1 MGYQQ
6 WSLRLTLLFLV
17 GGAFA
22 PVARAQLPL
31 NSTST
36 LYAYCVDQY
45 GYIVYYCN
53 VTISNGYSNFSGGHQ
68 HEDFAKPYSTV
79 SPTYG
84 NTGYWGLP
92 LAVTTDEVG
101 GVEYIDVCATFCG
114 RSYFAVGV
122 GGLYTLPFG
131 QQTYVNIGWTSIHP
145 WGNHYGTLNT
155 VYGVQDT
162 ASQYH
167 AEYPQHPIIAI
178 NDLSLVYGG
187 LFDVASPNGAHL
199 TTRIA
204 TERPLISVGM
214 GRRTRFPAFLT
225 YKPDLNRFASRMERF
240 GLFTKKRIRPK
251 STFTASGDPRNDE
264 KQYDTSVDDLGVL
277 SSGRHSCCS
286 ARGVCRP

>member
-6 WSLRLTLLFLV
+6 WLLRLSLLFLV

-53 VTISNGYSNFSGGHQ
+53 VTISNGYSNCSGGHQ

-101 GVEYIDVCATFCG
+101 GVEYIDVCATFCS

-167 AEYPQHPIIAI
+167 AEFPQHPIIAI

-187 LFDVASPNGAHL
+187 LFDVGLSKWSPPHETHRYG
-199 TTRIA
+199 
-204 TERPLISVGM
+204 
-214 GRRTRFPAFLT
+214 
-225 YKPDLNRFASRMERF
+225 
-240 GLFTKKRIRPK
+240 
-251 STFTASGDPRNDE
+251 
-264 KQYDTSVDDLGVL
+264 TSVDI
-277 SSGRHSCCS
+277 
-286 ARGVCRP
+286 RGNGTANSVPRIPFVQERFRQICTENGAIWTLHGDPDTDNEHFHCEWGS